1 MKGKLILLL
10 IIAIAVPIATYL
22 LLPSSGGT
30 PTVSVTKI
38 YNSSL
43 QTGQSIIVNVTVS
56 DVSDLI
62 ACRVNLAFNSS
73 VLKVTTGD
81 PHGYRDSLTGTRY
94 GIYEGPFFKSSTNS
108 TMFLINNVNNRKGNI
123 SAIYDAITAA
133 SVSSSGSGVVA
144 SINFTCV
151 SATTN
156 TTIRFWG
163 TSILQTATSYSIN
176 HQTIDG
182 FVTADAPPGIY
193 IWTELWFQATLIVVI
208 VEIIVVVLGI
218 FVTTRWWRSRAE
230 AESKESAEVE
240 DLFR

>member
-81 PHGYRDSLTGTRY
+81 PHGFKDPFSGTRY
-94 GIYEGPFFKSSTNS
+94 GIYEGPFFNSSTS
-108 TMFLINNVNNRKGNI
+108 
-123 SAIYDAITAA
+123 
-133 SVSSSGSGVVA
+133 
-144 SINFTCV
+144 
-151 SATTN
+151 
-156 TTIRFWG
+156 
-163 TSILQTATSYSIN
+163 
-176 HQTIDG
+176 
-182 FVTADAPPGIY
+182 
-193 IWTELWFQATLIVVI
+193 
-208 VEIIVVVLGI
+208 
-218 FVTTRWWRSRAE
+218 
-230 AESKESAEVE
+230 
-240 DLFR
+240 